1 MGKISKDAL
10 LHGLAEDYIEV
21 IGDPDVTYGNFRE
34 KNKAALGS
42 GGGYDSFSVGITV
55 QQELNIDTSATEFTE
70 RPE

>member
-1 MGKISKDAL
+1 MALISKDVV
-10 LHGLAEDYIEV
+10 LHDLAAGYIEV
-21 IGDPDVTYGNFRE
+21 TGDSEVTFGNFAE
-34 KNKAALGS
+34 KNKAALG